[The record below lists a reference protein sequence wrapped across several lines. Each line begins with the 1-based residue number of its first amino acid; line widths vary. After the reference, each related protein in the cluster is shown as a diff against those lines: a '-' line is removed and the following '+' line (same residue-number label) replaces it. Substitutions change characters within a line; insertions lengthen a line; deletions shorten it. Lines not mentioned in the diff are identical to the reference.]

1 MECFCCGVDSDLVVP
16 LQCHDEVKV
25 CKVCIGW
32 LRSKAGIVDST
43 PILPVADM
51 AASVEFYEK
60 AGFEVRRYEG
70 GDYAFVTYGDES
82 VFDLDVAEPSLD
94 TAANKAGCYLIT
106 ADADQWHQRLAGL
119 GLPVTELEDKP
130 WGMREF
136 TLTDSSGNQIRVGRS
151 VED

>member
-1 MECFCCGVDSDLVVP
+1 LIAISLYPCSATT
-16 LQCHDEVKV
+16 
-25 CKVCIGW
+25 
-32 LRSKAGIVDST
+32 RSRSARCASAGSAQRQASSTRHRFSPSPTWQRQSSSTRRPASRSAATKAAT
-43 PILPVADM
+43 
-51 AASVEFYEK
+51 
-60 AGFEVRRYEG
+60 
-70 GDYAFVTYGDES
+70 AFVTYGDES